1 MLYSVFKEVGFAT
14 SLRDGPYADTGLGQ
28 AFRQA
33 DKAAPGQAAIIDFA
47 SYFPSY
53 EAPAGFVSAPVL
65 NAQGQRL
72 GAVVFQFPI
81 GELNAIM
88 TERQGLGVSG
98 ETYLVGGDHLMRSD
112 SFLDPIHHSVLA
124 SFRNPQTGQVRTV
137 AVDEALAGESGA
149 QIVIDYTGNPV
160 LSVYR
165 PLSVG
170 DTTWALLAEIDEAEA
185 FAPIRQVRRLTLG
198 VLFLAVVAI
207 VLLALLE
214 KRAITRPLGGE
225 PGDMRRI
232 AEAIADGDLTLELL
246 QTARESGVYA
256 ALRRMS
262 HTLRRMVAQV
272 AEISDGLATTA
283 EETSNI
289 SDQTSRSIGE
299 QERDTSVVATAITQM
314 SASVQEVARHA
325 EENSQASRS
334 AVSETE
340 RGRQIVSET
349 IADIQGLA
357 ERMESITAVIGSVAD
372 SSARIE
378 TVVEVI
384 RNVAEQ
390 TNLLALNAAIEAA
403 RAGEQG
409 RGFAVV
415 ADEVRSLA
423 QKTQESTRHIEEMI
437 GALQRHSTQ
446 AASESQSGRDATHS
460 AAVAAS
466 RAGDALE
473 TILQG
478 IHRIS
483 DMNLQIASA
492 AEEQFQVAE
501 EINTNV
507 THIGIAAE
515 RTSGGARETAEASHQ
530 LAVMAERLR
539 ALMAEFRL
547 PSV

>member
-1 MLYSVFKEVGFAT
+1 
-14 SLRDGPYADTGLGQ
+14 
-28 AFRQA
+28 
-33 DKAAPGQAAIIDFA
+33 
-47 SYFPSY
+47 
-53 EAPAGFVSAPVL
+53 
-65 NAQGQRL
+65 
-72 GAVVFQFPI
+72 
-81 GELNAIM
+81 
-88 TERQGLGVSG
+88 
-98 ETYLVGGDHLMRSD
+98 MRSD

-137 AVDEALAGESGA
+137 AADEALAGESGA

-225 PGDMRRI
+225 PADMRRI
-232 AEAIADGDLTLELL
+232 AEAIADGDLTLELPR
-246 QTARESGVYA
+246 TAGESGVYA

-325 EENSQASRS
+325 EETSQASRS

-473 TILQG
+473 RILQG

-507 THIGIAAE
+507 THIGIVAE

-539 ALMAEFRL
+539 AVMAEFRL
-547 PSV
+547 PSA